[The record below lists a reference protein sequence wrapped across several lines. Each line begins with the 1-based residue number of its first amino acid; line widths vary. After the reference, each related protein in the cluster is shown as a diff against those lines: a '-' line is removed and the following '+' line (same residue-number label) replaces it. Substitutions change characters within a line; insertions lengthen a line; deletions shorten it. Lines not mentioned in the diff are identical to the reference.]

1 VDAKLVLTLHIH
13 RQKKD
18 CANNSKQSTT
28 TQFSSMV
35 HTTPEALITDSNG
48 TAKPQKQLTKGH
60 KLVQSFF
67 CKVGPCSH
75 APQGT
80 QQPTNTAPI
89 NEKTNGKS

>member
-1 VDAKLVLTLHIH
+1 
-13 RQKKD
+13 
-18 CANNSKQSTT
+18 
-28 TQFSSMV
+28 MV
-35 HTTPEALITDSNG
+35 QTPPEALIITDNNG
-48 TAKPQKQLTKGH
+48 TAKTQKQLTKGH

-80 QQPTNTAPI
+80 QQPTKTPTRI